1 MKLIDKELI
10 RLCFVIIL
18 SISGVAVDA
27 ADFMNGQVFIT
38 SGYEKWAEAPGN
50 VLLVYSLDGN

>member
-1 MKLIDKELI
+1 MGGSIESDGP
-10 RLCFVIIL
+10 VI
-18 SISGVAVDA
+18 
-27 ADFMNGQVFIT
+27 MNGQVFIT